1 MQSSEE
7 LLKKL
12 KEQHDKHTVSV
23 LVGAGFS
30 KNAIKSYPG
39 WDELL
44 RDLVIDL
51 YGKQIKERYRQYQ
64 SGLGPFYTEE
74 DFTNMEIASII
85 REEGYLKLVSKY
97 IDDKGYREA
106 IDVYIEEHL
115 PYIEETG
122 GVFSVSN
129 MPKIP
134 FNSSN
139 LNVHKEL
146 LLCKW
151 KHVYTTNYDNLLELT
166 NDLYGMDY
174 KKVTVD
180 YKLAELSEHRGIVK
194 VHGSLV
200 GDSLSNDYE
209 LWKELF
215 LKFLSVLKR
224 FFFRFT
230 GLKF

>member
-1 MQSSEE
+1 MQSSIE
-7 LLKKL
+7 LLKAL
-12 KEQHDKHTVSV
+12 KERHDKHTVSV

-44 RDLVIDL
+44 HDLVIEL
-51 YGKQIKERYRQYQ
+51 YGKQIREHYLQHK
-64 SGLGPFYTEE
+64 SGSGPIYTEE
-74 DFTNMEIASII
+74 AFTEMEIANIVHDV
-85 REEGYLKLVSKY
+85 GYLKLVSKY
-97 IDDKGYREA
+97 IEDKGYRES

-122 GVFSVSN
+122 GVFNVTN
-129 MPKIP
+129 MPKVP
-134 FNSSN
+134 FTISN

-151 KHVYTTNYDNLLELT
+151 KHIYTTNYDNLLELT

-174 KKVTVD
+174 KKITTD
-180 YKLAELSEHRGIVK
+180 YRLSELSEHRGIVK

-200 GDSLSNDYE
+200 SDSFNPNYEFDND
-209 LWKELF
+209 K
-215 LKFLSVLKR
+215 
-224 FFFRFT
+224 
-230 GLKF
+230 